1 MAAIPKKK
9 KSITI
14 HIQNAYLIFIYL
26 FVCGWLCG
34 AGWTSKYLH
43 ICKCLTNGHQGTN
56 IKKKTLAG
64 GQQSP

>member
-9 KSITI
+9 KIYHHTYPKCLSDF
-14 HIQNAYLIFIYL
+14 YLL